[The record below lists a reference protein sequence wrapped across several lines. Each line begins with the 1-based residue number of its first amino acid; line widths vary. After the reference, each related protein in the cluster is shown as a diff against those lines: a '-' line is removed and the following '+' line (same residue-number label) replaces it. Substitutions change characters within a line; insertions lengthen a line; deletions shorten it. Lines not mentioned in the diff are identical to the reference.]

1 MPVYTVRNDV
11 TEETMD
17 VNMSYKDLQDFLHG
31 NPEFSQI
38 FKMPATVS
46 GAISTHRRAG
56 EGWSDLLKKVKKA
69 SGKDNTINV

>member
-1 MPVYTVRNDV
+1 
-11 TEETMD
+11 
-17 VNMSYKDLQDFLHG
+17 
-31 NPEFSQI
+31 
-38 FKMPATVS
+38 MPATVS